1 MTEANENNNENPTLE
16 KIESVGQIII
26 GEIEKIGGVL
36 TADPIAQAEADIV
49 QDAGSRRLETAD
61 SLEEAEIEE
70 HKKKSDLTE

>member
-1 MTEANENNNENPTLE
+1 MTEEIENNEENPTLE

-36 TADPIAQAEADIV
+36 TADPIAQAEADLV
-49 QDAGSRRLETAD
+49 QDAGSRRLEAAD

-70 HKKKSDLTE
+70 HKKNSDLTE